1 MAAAVMSVAMN
12 MVTRNLALGRNEDWV
27 RQRTGHKSEE
37 LLTYRQA
44 AKSLAELD
52 PAEVDP
58 LALAIPEF
66 VDGPAEVGLENT
78 APVAELAD
86 AQDSGSCA
94 RKGVSVR
101 PRPGALK

>member
-1 MAAAVMSVAMN
+1 
-12 MVTRNLALGRNEDWV
+12 L
-27 RQRTGHKSEE
+27 
-37 LLTYRQA
+37 A

-52 PAEVDP
+52 PGEVDP

-66 VDGPAEVGLENT
+66 AGEPGKVGPEVGLENI

-101 PRPGALK
+101 PRPGALE